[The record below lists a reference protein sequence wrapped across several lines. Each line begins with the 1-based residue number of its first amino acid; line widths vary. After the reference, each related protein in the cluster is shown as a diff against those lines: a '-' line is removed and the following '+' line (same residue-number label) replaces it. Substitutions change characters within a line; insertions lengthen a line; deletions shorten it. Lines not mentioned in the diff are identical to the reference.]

1 MSEIN
6 LLESVTA
13 FLQRSHGHYING
25 ASVLSQES
33 TINQKNTMLSVVNPA
48 SGEIIATVNQ
58 AGEAEVNQAMQAA
71 SSAFHGVWAQTS
83 PIERGNC
90 LNRLADLLQKNGEEL
105 AQLESL
111 CSGKPIQLSRMLE
124 VGASAD
130 YLRYFAGWSSKI
142 SGETLNV
149 SLPSLKGE
157 HYTAFTRREP
167 IGVVVGIIPWN
178 FSIMI
183 AIWKLG
189 AALASGCTIVLKP
202 SEYTP
207 LTILRVAELAKEAG
221 IPDGVINIV
230 NGSGAHIGS
239 ALVSHPQCAKVT
251 FTGSVS
257 TGMNV
262 GKSALE
268 QGLKRVTLELGG
280 KNAAAFLPDMTV
292 DKIVDGIL
300 EAGYVYQG
308 QICAAAERFYIPSI
322 HMDAV
327 LKLLSE
333 RLSAMKIGSPLDEST
348 EMGPLANKE
357 HYEKI
362 LSLFEK
368 ARQEGNEIVYG
379 GHVLEGAGFFVAP
392 TIIKANS
399 ADDTLMKEETFGPI
413 GTFLSYD
420 DEEELIT
427 MMNAT
432 PFGLSASLW
441 TNDLSK
447 AMRMLPRIKAGT
459 LWVNMHTFL
468 DPAVPFGGMNSSGIG
483 REFGSAFIEHYTELK
498 SVMMRY

>member
-1 MSEIN
+1 MSDIR
-6 LLESVTA
+6 LLESVTT
-13 FLQRSHGHYING
+13 FLQHSHGHYING
-25 ASVLSQES
+25 VSVPGQENETFS
-33 TINQKNTMLSVVNPA
+33 IINPA
-48 SGEIIATVNQ
+48 SGEAIATVNQ
-58 AGEAEVNQAMQAA
+58 GGEDEVNQAMQAA
-71 SSAFHGVWAQTS
+71 SDAFHGVWAQTS
-83 PIERGNC
+83 PMGRGNC
-90 LNRLADLLQKNGEEL
+90 LNRLADLLQKNSDEL
-105 AQLESL
+105 AQLESV
-111 CSGKPIQLSRMLE
+111 CSGKPIQLSRMLD
-124 VGASAD
+124 VAASAD
-130 YLRYFAGWSSKI
+130 YLRYFAGWSTKI
-142 SGETLNV
+142 TGETLNV
-149 SLPSLKGE
+149 SLPSFKGE
-157 HYTAFTRREP
+157 KYSAFTRREP

-189 AALASGCTIVLKP
+189 AALACGCTIVLKP

-207 LTILRVAELAKEAG
+207 LTLLRVAELAKEAG

-230 NGSGAHIGS
+230 NGTGARVGS
-239 ALVSHPQCAKVT
+239 SLVNHPQCAKVT
-251 FTGSVS
+251 FTGSVP
-257 TGMNV
+257 TGISV
-262 GKSALE
+262 GKLALE
-268 QGLKRVTLELGG
+268 QGLKRTTLELGG
-280 KNAAAFLPDMTV
+280 KNAAAFLSDMTV
-292 DKIVDGIL
+292 EKIVDGIL

-327 LKLLSE
+327 LALLTE

-348 EMGPLANKE
+348 EIGPLANKK

-362 LSLFEK
+362 LSMFET

-379 GHVLEGAGFFVAP
+379 GYALEGPGFFVAP
-392 TIIKANS
+392 TVIKANS
-399 ADDTLMKEETFGPI
+399 VKDTLMNEETFGPI

-441 TNDLSK
+441 TNDMSK
-447 AMRMLPRIKAGT
+447 AMRMIPCIKAGM
-459 LWVNMHTFL
+459 LWINMHTFL
-468 DPAVPFGGMNSSGIG
+468 DPAVPFGGIKSSGVG

>member
-6 LLESVTA
+6 LLESVTT

-25 ASVLSQES
+25 VSFLGQENEIFS
-33 TINQKNTMLSVVNPA
+33 IVNPA
-48 SGEIIATVNQ
+48 SGEVIATVNQ
-58 AGEAEVNQAMQAA
+58 GGDTEVHQAMQAA
-71 SSAFHGVWAQTS
+71 SAAFHGVWAQTS
-83 PIERGNC
+83 PLERGNC
-90 LNRLADLLQKNGEEL
+90 LNRLADLLQKNSEEL
-105 AQLESL
+105 AQLESV
-111 CSGKPIQLSRMLE
+111 CSGKPIQLSRMLD
-124 VGASAD
+124 VGASAY
-130 YLRYFAGWSSKI
+130 YLRYFAGWSTKI
-142 SGETLNV
+142 TGETLNV
-149 SLPSLKGE
+149 SLPSFKGE
-157 HYTAFTRREP
+157 KYSAFTRREP

-189 AALASGCTIVLKP
+189 AALACGCTIVLKP

-207 LTILRVAELAKEAG
+207 LTMLRVAELAKEAG

-230 NGSGAHIGS
+230 NGSGARVGTSLIN
-239 ALVSHPQCAKVT
+239 HPQCDKVT
-251 FTGSVS
+251 FTGSVP
-257 TGMNV
+257 TGMSV
-262 GKSALE
+262 GKLAME
-268 QGLKRVTLELGG
+268 QGLKRTTLELGG
-280 KNAAAFLPDMTV
+280 KNAAAFLSDMTV
-292 DKIVDGIL
+292 EKIVDGIL

-308 QICAAAERFYIPSI
+308 QICAAAERFYIPSA

-327 LKLLSE
+327 LVLLSE
-333 RLSAMKIGSPLDEST
+333 RLSAMKMGSPLDEST

-362 LSLFEK
+362 LSMFET
-368 ARQEGNEIVYG
+368 ARQEGNEIVHG
-379 GHVLEGAGFFVAP
+379 GYALEGAGFFVAP
-392 TIIKANS
+392 TVIRANRVE
-399 ADDTLMKEETFGPI
+399 DTLMNEETFGPI

-441 TNDLSK
+441 TNDMSK
-447 AMRMLPRIKAGT
+447 AMRMIPDIKAGI
-459 LWVNMHTFL
+459 LWINMHTFL
-468 DPAVPFGGMNSSGIG
+468 DPAVPFGGTKSSGMG

>member
-1 MSEIN
+1 MSQIN

-13 FLQRSHGHYING
+13 FLQRTHGHYING
-25 ASVLSQES
+25 VSVPGQGNE
-33 TINQKNTMLSVVNPA
+33 TFSVVNPA
-48 SGEIIATVNQ
+48 SGETIATVNQ
-58 AGEAEVNQAMQAA
+58 GVEAEINQAMQAA
-71 SSAFHGVWAQTS
+71 SDAFHGAWAQTS
-83 PIERGNC
+83 PLERGNC

-111 CSGKPIQLSRMLE
+111 CSGKPIQLSRMLD

-149 SLPSLKGE
+149 SLPSFKGE
-157 HYTAFTRREP
+157 KYTAFTRREP

-207 LTILRVAELAKEAG
+207 LTLLRVAELAKEAG
-221 IPDGVINIV
+221 IPDGVINII
-230 NGSGAHIGS
+230 NGSGARLGSSLIG
-239 ALVSHPQCAKVT
+239 HPQCAKVT
-251 FTGSVS
+251 FTGSVP
-257 TGMNV
+257 TGISV
-262 GKSALE
+262 GKLALG
-268 QGLKRVTLELGG
+268 QGLKRTTLELGG
-280 KNAAAFLPDMTV
+280 KNAAAFLADMTV
-292 DKIVDGIL
+292 ERIVDGIL

-308 QICAAAERFYIPSI
+308 QICAAAERFYIPSV
-322 HMDAV
+322 HMEAV
-327 LKLLSE
+327 LELLSE

-348 EMGPLANKE
+348 EIGPLANRE

-368 ARQEGNEIVYG
+368 ARQEGCEIVYG
-379 GHVLEGAGFFVAP
+379 GHALEGPGYFVAP
-392 TIIKANS
+392 TIVRAKS
-399 ADDTLMKEETFGPI
+399 TEDTLMKEETFGPI
-413 GTFLSYD
+413 GAFLSYD
-420 DEEELIT
+420 DEEELIG
-427 MMNAT
+427 MMNDT

-447 AMRMLPRIKAGT
+447 AMRMIPRIDAGI
-459 LWVNMHTFL
+459 LWINMHTLL
-468 DPAVPFGGMNSSGIG
+468 DPSVPFGGMKSSGIG

>member
-13 FLQRSHGHYING
+13 FLQRTHGHYING
-25 ASVLSQES
+25 VSVLGQGNETFS
-33 TINQKNTMLSVVNPA
+33 IVNPA
-48 SGEIIATVNQ
+48 SGETIATVNQ
-58 AGEAEVNQAMQAA
+58 GVEAEINQAMQAA
-71 SSAFHGVWAQTS
+71 SDAFHGVWAQTS
-83 PIERGNC
+83 PLERGNC

-111 CSGKPIQLSRMLE
+111 CSGKPIQLSRMLD

-149 SLPSLKGE
+149 SLPSFKGE
-157 HYTAFTRREP
+157 KYTAFTRREP

-207 LTILRVAELAKEAG
+207 LTLLRVAELAKEAG
-221 IPDGVINIV
+221 IPDGVINII
-230 NGSGAHIGS
+230 NGSGARLGSSLIG
-239 ALVSHPQCAKVT
+239 HPQCAKVT
-251 FTGSVS
+251 FTGSVP
-257 TGMNV
+257 TGISV
-262 GKSALE
+262 GKLALG
-268 QGLKRVTLELGG
+268 QGLKRTTLELGG
-280 KNAAAFLPDMTV
+280 KNAAAFLADMTV
-292 DKIVDGIL
+292 ERIVDGIL

-308 QICAAAERFYIPSI
+308 QICAAAERFYIPSVHI
-322 HMDAV
+322 EAV
-327 LKLLSE
+327 LELLSE

-348 EMGPLANKE
+348 EMGPLANRE

-368 ARQEGNEIVYG
+368 ARQEGCEIVYG
-379 GHVLEGAGFFVAP
+379 GHALEGPGYFVAP
-392 TIIKANS
+392 TIVRAKS
-399 ADDTLMKEETFGPI
+399 TEDTLMKEETFGPI
-413 GTFLSYD
+413 GAFLSYD
-420 DEEELIT
+420 DEEELIG
-427 MMNAT
+427 MMNDT

-447 AMRMLPRIKAGT
+447 AMRMIPRIDAGI
-459 LWVNMHTFL
+459 LWINMHTLL
-468 DPAVPFGGMNSSGIG
+468 DPSVPFGGMKSSGIG

>member
-1 MSEIN
+1 MSDIH
-6 LLESVTA
+6 LLESVTT
-13 FLQRSHGHYING
+13 FLQHSHGHYING
-25 ASVLSQES
+25 VSVLGQENETFS
-33 TINQKNTMLSVVNPA
+33 IVNPA
-48 SGEIIATVNQ
+48 SGEVIATVNQ
-58 AGEAEVNQAMQAA
+58 GGEHEVNQAMQAA
-71 SSAFHGVWAQTS
+71 SDAFHGVWAQTS
-83 PIERGNC
+83 PMERGNC
-90 LNRLADLLQKNGEEL
+90 LNRLADLLQKNSDEL

-111 CSGKPIQLSRMLE
+111 CSGKPIQLSRMLD
-124 VGASAD
+124 VDASAD
-130 YLRYFAGWSSKI
+130 YLRYFAGWSTKI
-142 SGETLNV
+142 TGETLNV
-149 SLPSLKGE
+149 SLPSFKGE
-157 HYTAFTRREP
+157 KYSAFTRREP

-189 AALASGCTIVLKP
+189 AALACGCTIVLKP

-207 LTILRVAELAKEAG
+207 LTLLRVAELAKEAG

-230 NGSGAHIGS
+230 NGTGTRVGS
-239 ALVSHPQCAKVT
+239 SLVNHPQCAKVT
-251 FTGSVS
+251 FTGSVP
-257 TGMNV
+257 TGISV
-262 GKSALE
+262 GKLALE
-268 QGLKRVTLELGG
+268 QGLKRTTLELGG
-280 KNAAAFLPDMTV
+280 KNAAAFLSDMTV
-292 DKIVDGIL
+292 EKIVDGIL

-308 QICAAAERFYIPSI
+308 QICAAAERFYIPSV

-327 LKLLSE
+327 LALLTE

-348 EMGPLANKE
+348 EMGPLANKK

-362 LSLFEK
+362 LSMFET

-379 GHVLEGAGFFVAP
+379 GYALEGPGFFVAP
-392 TIIKANS
+392 TVIKANS
-399 ADDTLMKEETFGPI
+399 VKDTLMNEETFGPI

-441 TNDLSK
+441 TNDMSK
-447 AMRMLPRIKAGT
+447 AMRMTPCIKAGM
-459 LWVNMHTFL
+459 LWINMHTFL
-468 DPAVPFGGMNSSGIG
+468 DPAVPFGGIKSSGVG

>member
-6 LLESVTA
+6 VLESVTA

-25 ASVLSQES
+25 VSILGQENETFS
-33 TINQKNTMLSVVNPA
+33 IVNPA
-48 SGEIIATVNQ
+48 SGETIATVNQ
-58 AGEAEVNQAMQAA
+58 GGEAEVNQAMQAA
-71 SSAFHGVWAQTS
+71 SAAFHGVWAETS
-83 PIERGNC
+83 PMERGNC
-90 LNRLADLLQKNGEEL
+90 LNRLADLLLKHSEEL

-111 CSGKPIQLSRMLE
+111 CSGKPIQLSRMLD

-157 HYTAFTRREP
+157 KYTAFTRREP
-167 IGVVVGIIPWN
+167 IGVVAGIIPWN

-207 LTILRVAELAKEAG
+207 LTLLRVAELTKEAG
-221 IPDGVINIV
+221 FPEGVINVV
-230 NGSGAHIGS
+230 NGSGARIGS
-239 ALVSHPQCAKVT
+239 SLIAHPLCAKVT
-251 FTGSVS
+251 FTGSVP
-257 TGMNV
+257 TGMIV

-268 QGLKRVTLELGG
+268 QGLKRTTLELGG
-280 KNAAAFLPDMTV
+280 KNAAVFLPDMTV
-292 DKIVDGIL
+292 EKIVDGIL

-308 QICAAAERFYIPSI
+308 QICAAAERFYIPSV
-322 HMDAV
+322 HMNAV
-327 LKLLSE
+327 LALLSE

-348 EMGPLANKE
+348 VMGPLANKE
-357 HYEKI
+357 HFKKI

-368 ARQEGNEIVYG
+368 ARQENCDIVYG
-379 GHVLEGAGFFVAP
+379 GHALEGPGFFVAP
-392 TIIKANS
+392 TIIRANS
-399 ADDTLMKEETFGPI
+399 VEDTLMKEETFGPV

-420 DEEELIT
+420 NEDELIA
-427 MMNAT
+427 MINAT

-447 AMRMLPRIKAGT
+447 AMRMTPRIEAGM
-459 LWVNMHTFL
+459 LWINMHTFL
-468 DPAVPFGGMNSSGIG
+468 DPAVPFGGVKSSGMG

-498 SVMMRY
+498 SVIMRY

>member
-1 MSEIN
+1 MSEIT
-6 LLESVTA
+6 LLESVTV

-25 ASVLSQES
+25 QAVRG
-33 TINQKNTMLSVVNPA
+33 QKGKTFSVVNPA
-48 SGEIIATVNQ
+48 SNEVIATVSRGSQ
-58 AGEAEVNQAMQAA
+58 AEVNAAMEAA
-71 SSAFHGVWAQTS
+71 STAFHGSWAQTS
-83 PIERGNC
+83 PMERGNC
-90 LNRLADLLQKNGEEL
+90 LIRLADLLQKHSEEL

-111 CSGKPIQLSRMLE
+111 CSGKTIQLSRMLE
-124 VGASAD
+124 VGTSTE

-149 SLPSLKGE
+149 SLPSFKGE
-157 HYTAFTRREP
+157 QYTAFTRREP
-167 IGVVVGIIPWN
+167 VGVVVGIIPWN

-189 AALASGCTIVLKP
+189 AALACGCTIVLKP

-207 LTILRVAELAKEAG
+207 LTMLRVAELAKEAG

-230 NGSGAHIGS
+230 NGSGAGVG
-239 ALVSHPQCAKVT
+239 AELLAHPLCDKVT
-251 FTGSVS
+251 FTGSVPV
-257 TGMNV
+257 GMSI
-262 GKSALE
+262 GKSAMEHGRL
-268 QGLKRVTLELGG
+268 LRTTLELGG
-280 KNAAAFLPDMTV
+280 KNAAAFLPDMSV
-292 DKIVDGIL
+292 EKIVEGVL
-300 EAGYVYQG
+300 EAGYVNQG
-308 QICAAAERFYIPSI
+308 QICAAAECFYIPSV

-333 RLSAMKIGSPLDEST
+333 RLSAMKIGSPLDETT

-368 ARQEGNEIVYG
+368 ARQEGNEIIYG
-379 GHVLEGAGFFVAP
+379 GRALEGKGFFVMP
-392 TIIKANS
+392 TVIRAKS
-399 ADDTLMKEETFGPI
+399 AEDTLMKEETFGPI
-413 GTFLSYD
+413 GAFLSYD
-420 DEEELIT
+420 NEEELIG

-447 AMRMLPRIKAGT
+447 AMRMIPRIRAGI
-459 LWVNMHTFL
+459 LWINMHTFL
-468 DPAVPFGGMNSSGIG
+468 DPAVPFGGMKASGIG
-483 REFGSAFIEHYTELK
+483 REFGKAFIEHYTELK

>member
-25 ASVLSQES
+25 VSILGQENE
-33 TINQKNTMLSVVNPA
+33 TFPVVNPA
-48 SGEIIATVNQ
+48 TGETIATVNQ
-58 AGEAEVNQAMQAA
+58 GGETEVNQAMQAA
-71 SSAFHGVWAQTS
+71 SAAFHGVWAETS
-83 PIERGNC
+83 PMERGNC
-90 LNRLADLLQKNGEEL
+90 LNRLADLLLKNSEEL

-111 CSGKPIQLSRMLE
+111 CSGKPIQLSRMLD

-142 SGETLNV
+142 SGETLDV
-149 SLPSLKGE
+149 SLPSFKGE
-157 HYTAFTRREP
+157 KYTAFTRREP
-167 IGVVVGIIPWN
+167 IGVVVGIVPWN

-189 AALASGCTIVLKP
+189 AALTSGCTVVLKP

-207 LTILRVAELAKEAG
+207 LTMLRVAELAKEAG
-221 IPDGVINIV
+221 IPDGVINVV
-230 NGSGAHIGS
+230 NGLGARIGS
-239 ALVSHPQCAKVT
+239 SLIAHPLCDKVT
-251 FTGSVS
+251 FTGSVP
-257 TGMNV
+257 TGMIV

-268 QGLKRVTLELGG
+268 QGLKHTTLELGG
-280 KNAAAFLPDMTV
+280 KNAAAFLSDMTV
-292 DKIVDGIL
+292 EKIVDGIL

-308 QICAAAERFYIPSI
+308 QICAAAERFYIPSV
-322 HMDAV
+322 HMEAV
-327 LKLLSE
+327 LALLSE

-357 HYEKI
+357 HYEKT

-368 ARQEGNEIVYG
+368 ARQEGSEIVYG
-379 GHVLEGAGFFVAP
+379 GHALERKGFFVMP
-392 TIIKANS
+392 TVIRANS
-399 ADDTLMKEETFGPI
+399 AEDTLMKEETFGPI

-420 DEEELIT
+420 DEEELIA

-441 TNDLSK
+441 TNDLGK
-447 AMRMLPRIKAGT
+447 AMRMTSRIEAGI
-459 LWVNMHTFL
+459 LWINMHTFL
-468 DPAVPFGGMNSSGIG
+468 DPAVPFGGVKSSGMG

-498 SVMMRY
+498 SVIMRY

>member
-1 MSEIN
+1 MSEIH
-6 LLESVTA
+6 LLESVAA

-25 ASVLSQES
+25 ISVLGQGNATFS
-33 TINQKNTMLSVVNPA
+33 IVNPA
-48 SGEIIATVNQ
+48 SGETIATVNQ
-58 AGEAEVNQAMQAA
+58 GGDAEIDQAMQAA
-71 SSAFHGVWAQTS
+71 SNAFHGIWAQTS
-83 PIERGNC
+83 PMERGNC
-90 LNRLADLLQKNGEEL
+90 LNRLADLLQKNSEEL

-111 CSGKPIQLSRMLE
+111 CSGKPIQLSRMLD

-149 SLPSLKGE
+149 SLPSFKGE
-157 HYTAFTRREP
+157 KYTAFTRRKP
-167 IGVVVGIIPWN
+167 VGVVVGIIPWN

-183 AIWKLG
+183 SIWKLG
-189 AALASGCTIVLKP
+189 AALTSGCTIVLKP

-207 LTILRVAELAKEAG
+207 LTMLRVAELAKEAG

-230 NGSGAHIGS
+230 NGSGPRVGS
-239 ALVSHPQCAKVT
+239 SLINHPQCSKVT
-251 FTGSVS
+251 FTGSVP
-257 TGMNV
+257 TGVLV

-268 QGLKRVTLELGG
+268 QGMKRTTLELGG
-280 KNAAAFLPDMTV
+280 KNAAAFLSDMAV
-292 DKIVDGIL
+292 EKIVDGIL

-327 LKLLSE
+327 LELLSE

-348 EMGPLANKE
+348 EMGPLANKP

-362 LSLFEK
+362 LSLFEQ
-368 ARQEGNEIVYG
+368 ARQDGCEIVYG
-379 GHVLEGAGFFVAP
+379 GYALEGPGFFVAP
-392 TIIKANS
+392 TIVRANS
-399 ADDTLMKEETFGPI
+399 PEDTLMKEETFGPI

-427 MMNAT
+427 MMNST

-447 AMRMLPRIKAGT
+447 AMRMTPRIEAGI
-459 LWVNMHTFL
+459 LWINMHTFL
-468 DPAVPFGGMNSSGIG
+468 DPAVPFGGMKSSGIG

-498 SVMMRY
+498 SVMIRY

>member
-1 MSEIN
+1 MMSEIN

-25 ASVLSQES
+25 VSILGQENETFS
-33 TINQKNTMLSVVNPA
+33 IINPA
-48 SGEIIATVNQ
+48 SGEMIATVNQ
-58 AGEAEVNQAMQAA
+58 GGEAEVDQAMQAA
-71 SSAFHGVWAQTS
+71 SAAFHGAWAQTS

-90 LNRLADLLQKNGEEL
+90 LNRLADLLLKNSEEL

-130 YLRYFAGWSSKI
+130 YLRYFSGWSSKI
-142 SGETLNV
+142 TGETFNV

-157 HYTAFTRREP
+157 KYSAFTRREP

-230 NGSGAHIGS
+230 NGSGARIGS
-239 ALVSHPQCAKVT
+239 SLISHPQCAKVT
-251 FTGSVS
+251 FTGSVA
-257 TGMNV
+257 TGMIV

-268 QGLKRVTLELGG
+268 QGLKRTTLELGG
-280 KNAAAFLPDMTV
+280 KNAAAFLPDMPV
-292 DKIVDGIL
+292 EKIVDGIL

-308 QICAAAERFYIPSI
+308 QICAAAERFYIPSV

-327 LKLLSE
+327 LTLLSE

-348 EMGPLANKE
+348 EMGPLANKA
-357 HYEKI
+357 HYDKI
-362 LSLFEK
+362 LSMFEK
-368 ARQEGNEIVYG
+368 ARKEGCEIVYG
-379 GHVLEGAGFFVAP
+379 GYALEGPGFFVAP
-392 TIIKANS
+392 TIVKANS
-399 ADDTLMKEETFGPI
+399 AEDTLMNEETFGPI
-413 GTFLSYD
+413 GTFLSYE
-420 DEEELIT
+420 DEEELIS

-441 TNDLSK
+441 TNDMSK
-447 AMRMLPRIKAGT
+447 AMRMTSRIEAGFV
-459 LWVNMHTFL
+459 WINMHTFL
-468 DPAVPFGGMNSSGIG
+468 DPAVPFGGWKSSGIG

-498 SVMMRY
+498 SVMVRY

>member
-13 FLQRSHGHYING
+13 FLQRTHGHYING
-25 ASVLSQES
+25 ASVLGQGNK
-33 TINQKNTMLSVVNPA
+33 TFSVVNPA
-48 SGEIIATVNQ
+48 SGETIATVNQ
-58 AGEAEVNQAMQAA
+58 GEEAEVNQAMQAA
-71 SSAFHGVWAQTS
+71 SEAFHGVWAQTS
-83 PIERGNC
+83 PLERGNC
-90 LNRLADLLQKNGEEL
+90 LNRLADLLQKNSEEL
-105 AQLESL
+105 AQLESV
-111 CSGKPIQLSRMLE
+111 CSGKPIQLSRILD

-157 HYTAFTRREP
+157 KYTAFTRREP

-207 LTILRVAELAKEAG
+207 LTLLRVAELAKEAG
-221 IPDGVINIV
+221 IPDGVINII
-230 NGSGAHIGS
+230 NGSGRHVGS
-239 ALVSHPQCAKVT
+239 SLIHHPQCAKVT
-251 FTGSVS
+251 FTGSIP
-257 TGMNV
+257 TGISV

-268 QGLKRVTLELGG
+268 QGLKRTTLELGG
-280 KNAAAFLPDMTV
+280 KNAAAFLADMSV
-292 DKIVDGIL
+292 EKIVDGIL

-308 QICAAAERFYIPSI
+308 QICAAAERFFIPSV
-322 HMDAV
+322 HMEAV
-327 LKLLSE
+327 LQLLSE

-348 EMGPLANKE
+348 EVGPLANRE

-362 LSLFEK
+362 LSLFDK
-368 ARQEGNEIVYG
+368 ARQEDCEIVYG
-379 GHVLEGAGFFVAP
+379 GYALERAGFFVAP
-392 TIIKANS
+392 TIVRAKSTEDA
-399 ADDTLMKEETFGPI
+399 LMKEETFGPI
-413 GTFLSYD
+413 GTFLSYEG
-420 DEEELIT
+420 EEELIA

-447 AMRMLPRIKAGT
+447 AMRMIPRIEAGI

-468 DPAVPFGGMNSSGIG
+468 DPAVPFGGMKSSGIG

>member
-13 FLQRSHGHYING
+13 FLQRPHGHYING
-25 ASVLSQES
+25 VSVLGQENEIFS
-33 TINQKNTMLSVVNPA
+33 IVNPA
-48 SGEIIATVNQ
+48 SGETIATVNQ
-58 AGEAEVNQAMQAA
+58 GGETEVNQAMQAA
-71 SSAFHGVWAQTS
+71 SDAFHGAWAQTS

-124 VGASAD
+124 VAASAD

-142 SGETLNV
+142 SGETLDV

-157 HYTAFTRREP
+157 QYTAFTRREP

-221 IPDGVINIV
+221 VPEGVINIV
-230 NGSGAHIGS
+230 NGSGARIGS
-239 ALVSHPQCAKVT
+239 SLISHPQCDKVT
-251 FTGSVS
+251 FTGSVP
-257 TGMNV
+257 TGMIV

-268 QGLKRVTLELGG
+268 KGLKRTTLELGG
-280 KNAAAFLPDMTV
+280 KNAAAFLSDMTV
-292 DKIVDGIL
+292 EKIVDGIL

-322 HMDAV
+322 HMEAV
-327 LKLLSE
+327 LELLSE
-333 RLSAMKIGSPLDEST
+333 RLSAMKMGYPLDELT
-348 EMGPLANKE
+348 EIGPLANRE

-362 LSLFEK
+362 LSLFEQ
-368 ARQEGNEIVYG
+368 ARQDGCEIIYG
-379 GHVLEGAGFFVAP
+379 GHALDGPGFFVAP
-392 TIIKANS
+392 TIIRANS
-399 ADDTLMKEETFGPI
+399 AEDSLMKEETFGPI

-420 DEEELIT
+420 DEDELIA

-441 TNDLSK
+441 TNDLGK
-447 AMRMLPRIKAGT
+447 AMRMIPRIEAGI
-459 LWVNMHTFL
+459 LWINMHTFL
-468 DPAVPFGGMNSSGIG
+468 DPAVPFGGIKSSGIG

-498 SVMMRY
+498 SVIMRY

>member
-6 LLESVTA
+6 LLGSVTA
-13 FLQRSHGHYING
+13 FLQRTHGHYING
-25 ASVLSQES
+25 VSVPGQGNE
-33 TINQKNTMLSVVNPA
+33 TFSVVNPA
-48 SGEIIATVNQ
+48 SGETIATVNQ
-58 AGEAEVNQAMQAA
+58 GEEADINQAMQAA
-71 SSAFHGVWAQTS
+71 SDAFHGAWARTS
-83 PIERGNC
+83 PLERGNC
-90 LNRLADLLQKNGEEL
+90 LNRLADLLQENGEEL

-157 HYTAFTRREP
+157 KYTAFTRREP

-207 LTILRVAELAKEAG
+207 LIILRVAELAKEAG
-221 IPDGVINIV
+221 IPDGVINII
-230 NGSGAHIGS
+230 NGSGSRVGS
-239 ALVSHPQCAKVT
+239 ALISHPQCSKVT
-251 FTGSVS
+251 FTGSVP
-257 TGMNV
+257 TGMIV

-268 QGLKRVTLELGG
+268 QGLKHTTLELGG
-280 KNAAAFLPDMTV
+280 KNAAAFLSDMTV
-292 DKIVDGIL
+292 EKIVDGIL

-327 LKLLSE
+327 LELLSE

-348 EMGPLANKE
+348 EMGPLANKQ

-362 LSLFEK
+362 LSLFEQ
-368 ARQEGNEIVYG
+368 ARQDGCEIVYG
-379 GHVLEGAGFFVAP
+379 GYALEGAGFFVAP
-392 TIIKANS
+392 TIVRANS
-399 ADDTLMKEETFGPI
+399 PEDTLMKEETFGPI

-420 DEEELIT
+420 DEEELIA
-427 MMNAT
+427 MMNST

-447 AMRMLPRIKAGT
+447 AMRMIPRIESGI
-459 LWVNMHTFL
+459 LWINMHTYL
-468 DPAVPFGGMNSSGIG
+468 DPSVPFGGMKSSGIG

>member
-13 FLQRSHGHYING
+13 FLRRSHGHYIHG
-25 ASVLSQES
+25 VSILGQENE
-33 TINQKNTMLSVVNPA
+33 TFSVVNPA
-48 SGEIIATVNQ
+48 TGETIAIVNQ
-58 AGEAEVNQAMQAA
+58 GGETEVNQAMQAA
-71 SSAFHGVWAQTS
+71 STAFHGVWAETS
-83 PIERGNC
+83 PMERGNC
-90 LNRLADLLQKNGEEL
+90 LNRLADLLLKNSEEL

-111 CSGKPIQLSRMLE
+111 CSGKPIQLSRMLD

-142 SGETLNV
+142 SGETLDV

-157 HYTAFTRREP
+157 KYTAFTRREP
-167 IGVVVGIIPWN
+167 IGVVVGLIPWN

-189 AALASGCTIVLKP
+189 AALTSGCTVVLKP

-207 LTILRVAELAKEAG
+207 LTMLRVAELAKEAG

-230 NGSGAHIGS
+230 NGSGAGVGTH
-239 ALVSHPQCAKVT
+239 LLTHPLCAKVT
-251 FTGSVS
+251 FTGSVP
-257 TGMNV
+257 TGKLI
-262 GKSALE
+262 GKSVME
-268 QGLKRVTLELGG
+268 HGLFRATLELGG
-280 KNAAAFLPDMTV
+280 KNAAAFLSDMPV
-292 DKIVDGIL
+292 EKIVDGVL
-300 EAGYVYQG
+300 EAGYMNQG
-308 QICAAAERFYIPSI
+308 QICAAAERFYIPSV

-333 RLSAMKIGSPLDEST
+333 RLSAMKIGSPLDETT

-368 ARQEGNEIVYG
+368 ARQEGSEIVYG
-379 GHVLEGAGFFVAP
+379 GHALERAGFFVAP
-392 TIIKANS
+392 TIIRANS
-399 ADDTLMKEETFGPI
+399 AEDTLMKEETFGPI
-413 GTFLSYD
+413 GTFLSYN
-420 DEEELIT
+420 DEEELIA

-447 AMRMLPRIKAGT
+447 AMRMTSRVEAGI
-459 LWVNMHTFL
+459 LWINMHTFL
-468 DPAVPFGGMNSSGIG
+468 DPAVPFGGVKSSGMG

-498 SVMMRY
+498 SVIMRY

>member
-1 MSEIN
+1 MSEIH
-6 LLESVTA
+6 LLESVAA

-25 ASVLSQES
+25 ISVLGQG
-33 TINQKNTMLSVVNPA
+33 NTTFPIVNPA
-48 SGEIIATVNQ
+48 SGETIATVNQ
-58 AGEAEVNQAMQAA
+58 GGDAEIDQAMQAA
-71 SSAFHGVWAQTS
+71 SNAFHGIWEQTS
-83 PIERGNC
+83 PMERGNC
-90 LNRLADLLQKNGEEL
+90 LNRLADLLQKNSEEL

-111 CSGKPIQLSRMLE
+111 CSGKPIQLSRMLD

-149 SLPSLKGE
+149 SLPSFKGE
-157 HYTAFTRREP
+157 KYTAFTRRKP
-167 IGVVVGIIPWN
+167 VGVVVGIIPWN

-183 AIWKLG
+183 SIWKLG

-207 LTILRVAELAKEAG
+207 LTMLRVAELAKEAG

-230 NGSGAHIGS
+230 NGSGPRVGS
-239 ALVSHPQCAKVT
+239 SLINHPQCSKVT
-251 FTGSVS
+251 FTGSVP
-257 TGMNV
+257 TGVIV

-268 QGLKRVTLELGG
+268 QGMKRTTLELGG
-280 KNAAAFLPDMTV
+280 KNAAAFLPDMAV
-292 DKIVDGIL
+292 EKIVDGIL

-327 LKLLSE
+327 LELLSE

-348 EMGPLANKE
+348 EMGPLANKP

-362 LSLFEK
+362 LSLFEQ
-368 ARQEGNEIVYG
+368 ARQDGCEIVYG
-379 GHVLEGAGFFVAP
+379 GYALEGPGFFVAP
-392 TIIKANS
+392 TIVRANS
-399 ADDTLMKEETFGPI
+399 PEDTLMKEETFGPI

-427 MMNAT
+427 MMNST

-447 AMRMLPRIKAGT
+447 AMRMTPRIEAGI
-459 LWVNMHTFL
+459 LWINMHTFL
-468 DPAVPFGGMNSSGIG
+468 DPAVPFGGVKSSGIG

-498 SVMMRY
+498 SVMIRY